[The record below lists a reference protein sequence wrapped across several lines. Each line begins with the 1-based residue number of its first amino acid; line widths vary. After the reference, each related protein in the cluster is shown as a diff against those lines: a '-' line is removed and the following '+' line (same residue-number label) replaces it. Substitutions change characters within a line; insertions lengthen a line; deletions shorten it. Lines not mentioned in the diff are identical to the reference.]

1 MKKLLFLLPSFLYLF
16 SSCNHT
22 TGTLNGHDWVDLGL
36 SVKWATCNIGANCP
50 SDYGGYYAWA
60 ENLTKPRYDWSNCLD
75 CKDRNNTEK
84 DSSWLV
90 FRIGAKTSIARD
102 SACDAAYSNWGG
114 PWRMPTDE
122 EFNELCKKCT
132 WEWTS
137 QNGHNGYLV
146 TGPNGNNI
154 FLPAAGYRCEGFMAK
169 GSCGSYWSSS
179 LSSSISRRANNL
191 RFRENGDYDLTS
203 QQRCAGQSIR
213 PVTE

>member
-1 MKKLLFLLPSFLYLF
+1 MKKVLLSLLSLLVIS
-16 SSCNHT
+16 SSCNQT
-22 TGTLNGHDWVDLGL
+22 TGTLNGHDWVDIGL
-36 SVKWATCNIGANCP
+36 SVKWATCNIGANSP

-60 ENLTKPRYDWSNCLD
+60 ETLTKPRYDWSNCFD

-84 DSSWLV
+84 DSNWGVL
-90 FRIGAKTSIARD
+90 RIGGNTSIARD
-102 SACDAAYSNWGG
+102 SGCDAAYSNWGG

-122 EFNELCKKCT
+122 EFDELCKKCK

-146 TGPNGNNI
+146 TGPNGNSI
-154 FLPAAGYRCEGFMAK
+154 FLPAAGYRWNSFMER
-169 GSCGSYWSSS
+169 GSCGSYWSNS
-179 LSSSISRRANNL
+179 LSSSISRCANNL
-191 RFRENGDYDLTS
+191 RFRKDEDHYLTY